1 MMKIKGLRKHGK
13 RVCQQLA
20 MNADLAI
27 YKNGDQISDAG
38 FNPPYILMSITDH
51 GVVIG
56 LKKATHQSAL
66 IADFN
71 VEFCRVKTEI
81 FKSILAKDTH

>member
-1 MMKIKGLRKHGK
+1 
-13 RVCQQLA
+13 

-27 YKNGDQISDAG
+27 YKNGDQISEAG

-56 LKKATHQSAL
+56 LKKATH
-66 IADFN
+66 
-71 VEFCRVKTEI
+71 
-81 FKSILAKDTH
+81 